1 MDAKEARVKSNE
13 VRKQMVI
20 KMNMSKI
27 DSMIKVA
34 VSKGLS
40 RLEVNLNDITIGS
53 ETFSEAGTMLKEIEN
68 NLKNLG
74 FTCKISPCGRSV
86 IEW

>member
-13 VRKQMVI
+13 VRKQMVV

-40 RLEVNLNDITIGS
+40 RLEVNLNDITRGS
-53 ETFSEAGTMLKEIEN
+53 ETLSEAGTMLKEIEN

-74 FTCKISPCGRSV
+74 FTYKIRPCGCSV

>member
-13 VRKQMVI
+13 VRKQMVV

-53 ETFSEAGTMLKEIEN
+53 ETFSEAGIMLKEIES

-74 FTCKISPCGRSV
+74 FTCKISPCGCSV